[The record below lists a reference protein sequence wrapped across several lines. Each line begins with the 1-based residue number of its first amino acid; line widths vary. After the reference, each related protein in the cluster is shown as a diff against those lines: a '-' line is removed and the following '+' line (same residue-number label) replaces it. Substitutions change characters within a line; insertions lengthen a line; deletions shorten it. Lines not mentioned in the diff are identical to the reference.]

1 MKNYPAPAPRQ
12 KRLPA
17 PRAKRRKPRDYL
29 EWRTLRR
36 WSELPEWEDS
46 PPGYLLR
53 EARETAGVTQAE
65 LARRL
70 GRSQQ
75 SIAQAERW
83 ASNPSAAFIRAWAD
97 ALGLEL
103 KIAFVKARRDP
114 DGIQDPGSGKGR
126 TMEKDTGTIR
136 SKSR

>member
-1 MKNYPAPAPRQ
+1 MKTYAAPAPRD
-12 KRLPA
+12 LPL
-17 PRAKRRKPRDYL
+17 PDPGVRRRKPRDYL

-36 WSELPEWEDS
+36 WAKLPVWEDT

-75 SIAQAERW
+75 AIAQAERW
-83 ASNPSAAFIRAWAD
+83 SSNPTAAFIRAWAH

-103 KIAFVKARRDP
+103 RIAFVKTRHYP
-114 DGIQDPGSGKGR
+114 IR
-126 TMEKDTGTIR
+126 TQ
-136 SKSR
+136 SPKSTNR